1 MFRLFFATS
10 DGIDNKAANISIL
23 LDDQNR
29 LFSGENESDALEKF
43 KEMFGVDF
51 ELGKVAHEDDFGKI
65 IYANS
70 PALTENDTWK
80 YVPFVDLNEK
90 NCAEFESI
98 RTIVRQLGYEV

>member
-1 MFRLFFATS
+1 MFKLFFASS
-10 DGIDNKAANISIL
+10 DGADNKAANISIF
-23 LDDQNR
+23 LDSQNK
-29 LFSGENESDALEKF
+29 LFSAENESDARKKF

-65 IYANS
+65 VYASS
-70 PALTENDTWK
+70 PALAENDIWK
-80 YVPFVDLNEK
+80 FIPLEDLNDK